1 MGKVSLHLQTDELGK
16 RVICFQRTMVEQ
28 SQGGILIPDEKKE
41 GRNKGPLI
49 QDESKSRQGENGFI

>member
-28 SQGGILIPDEKKE
+28 SQGGILIPDEKKKE
-41 GRNKGPLI
+41 GIKGP
-49 QDESKSRQGENGFI
+49 